1 MSAQFSATAAGGIRM
16 GQRPVWNRH
25 RPLGDEPRRF
35 ADYLIETAG
44 NKHLLSL
51 VGFLSV
57 SRSGY
62 RKKKVKD

>member
-1 MSAQFSATAAGGIRM
+1 MPPIPCQSKDRFFS
-16 GQRPVWNRH
+16 
-25 RPLGDEPRRF
+25 DEPRRF